1 MEGQDMDRHGSHL
14 QYLSQLSL
22 RTILALAGTVLVSVH
37 ASAQSAPLEPPPGPI
52 YLGAYVNPKGLG
64 ESIGAVR
71 AFETSINRTLA
82 LNVHHHEWTELGEDF
97 PSTLEKD
104 DLANDRIP
112 VISWNCGAPNS
123 AVASG
128 AFDSTIIAAARAI
141 QSYGGPVLLRYMGG
155 MNLADTA
162 SGRTACHGPNDN
174 PDGHF
179 SPQDFIAAWHHIRK
193 VFACPNSSG
202 PCQPVTNVV
211 WLWNPAAPGAPF
223 AVYYPG
229 GNEVDW
235 VGVNAPDSS
244 QSSGGNEFSAII
256 SPLYSELTALAGAKP
271 ILLQTAALH
280 GNQVSYLYTD
290 LPVRSLKNNFPNI
303 KGLIYYDSKDSDFD
317 WSLDNQG
324 GYCAFII
331 LALEPYMSAMEG
343 VTADQGTP
351 PPLCC
356 TCMLPAPGN

>member
-1 MEGQDMDRHGSHL
+1 MDKHGNHL
-14 QYLSQLSL
+14 QHLSQLSHW
-22 RTILALAGTVLVSVH
+22 TIRVLAGVVLFSMN
-37 ASAQSAPLEPPPGPI
+37 ASAQNAPLEPPPGPI

-64 ESIGAVR
+64 ESVEVVQ

-82 LNVHHHEWTELGEDF
+82 LNVHYHEWTELGENF

-104 DLANDRIP
+104 DLAKGRIP
-112 VISWNCGAPNS
+112 VVSWNCGAPNG

-128 AFDSTIIAAARAI
+128 SLDPTIIAAARAI

-162 SGRTACHGPNDN
+162 NNRTVCHGPNDN

-179 SPQDFIAAWHHIRK
+179 SSQDFVAAWRHIRR
-193 VFACPNSSG
+193 VFACPNASG
-202 PCQPVTNVV
+202 PCRPVTNVV
-211 WLWNPAAPGAPF
+211 WLWNPAAGAPF
-223 AVYYPG
+223 AAYYPG
-229 GNEVDW
+229 DNEVDW
-235 VGVNAPDSS
+235 VGVEALDFS
-244 QSSGGNEFSAII
+244 QPSAEDQFSATI

-280 GNQVSYLYTD
+280 GNQVSYLNTD
-290 LPVRSLKNNFPNI
+290 APVRSLKNNFPDV

-317 WSLDNQG
+317 WTLDNQG

-331 LALEPYMSAMEG
+331 LALTPYLSAMEG
-343 VTADQGTP
+343 LTGDQGTP